1 MQLLSTAFT
10 QKMKDNIPM
19 LEKLKEENP
28 DLGDAIDA
36 KIATCKVRSGSKFD
50 LQNIQAALND
60 LYTLMDEVDS
70 QLKTSR
76 ACTYTAIVLA
86 SWVLSCVRVVY
97 FIK

>member
-1 MQLLSTAFT
+1 
-10 QKMKDNIPM
+10 MKDSIPM
-19 LEKLKEENP
+19 FEKLKEENP

-36 KIATCKVRSGSKFD
+36 KIAACKVRSGNKFD

-76 ACTYTAIVLA
+76 ASTYTATVLA
-86 SWVLSCVRVVY
+86 SWVCSYLCSGCVFYQIVV
-97 FIK
+97 